1 MTLAAKKTRRET
13 AKRTIN
19 RKLVYAA
26 LLVTSFGLIIL
37 SGYYLFLM
45 PRASGEWRAT
55 IVDQLSIDEN
65 LINTA
70 FIEESTSLLNSSG
83 FEVDYYDGGDVNIDF
98 YRNLPTIS
106 GKISIVRAHSSV
118 RDNTDYVDLF
128 TSELFQPNKYL
139 DLASERQISKAQM
152 YSSGEW
158 YFAIGPTFVEL
169 SAFGRFE
176 NSLVILMGCSSLNQT
191 TMAEALV
198 AKGASVVIGWTD
210 WIELGDTDEITL
222 MLFQYLLLT
231 PKYTVGGAVEAI
243 NQRLFDILGH
253 YPSFGARLAYHPS
266 SAKNQRIQTR
276 EESSTSLFL
285 RWAGAPQP
293 ALQCLPPNCAAKK
306 TLVILL

>member
-1 MTLAAKKTRRET
+1 MTSTAKKTRPET
-13 AKRTIN
+13 AKKPIN
-19 RKLVYAA
+19 RKLVYAT
-26 LLVTSFGLIIL
+26 LLVTSLGVVIL

-45 PRASGEWRAT
+45 PKASGEWKAT
-55 IVDQLSIDEN
+55 IMDQLSIDEN

-98 YRNLPTIS
+98 YRDLPTIG

-128 TSELFQPNKYL
+128 TSELFQPYKYL

-152 YSSGEW
+152 YSSGDW
-158 YFAIGPTFVEL
+158 YFAVGPTFIEL
-169 SAFGRFE
+169 SANGRFE

-198 AKGASVVIGWTD
+198 AKGARAVIGWTD
-210 WIELGDTDEITL
+210 WVELGDTDTITL
-222 MLFQYLLLT
+222 VLLQHLLLP

-243 NQRLFDILGH
+243 NQRLLDILGH
-253 YPSFGARLAYHPS
+253 YPSFGARLAYYPS
-266 SAKNQRIQTR
+266 SAKNQRIETR
-276 EESSTSLFL
+276 EESSTSLLL

-293 ALQCLPPNCAAKK
+293 PLQCLTRNSVLIRRP
-306 TLVILL
+306 